1 MPKTPKTD
9 TVQDFKPAETITAM
23 MLTLVLLAGLWYSGI
38 PKVYG
43 ILIALVVL
51 IISGEA
57 ILSLNNFPRVFR
69 GAYMARSKIGL
80 GLMDRLAKNN
90 RWFWEGL
97 ADWGLVLGFGIFSV
111 FLFKKDISKKTVALG
126 VFSILF
132 ILIFILPYT
141 VLPFAYVNIYQITD
155 RIRGLAPASPLSSLD
170 IMQVG
175 LYALSVA
182 GGFVLYTIA
191 SLFYGAAL
199 AVYGILLVA
208 VTALTSIPNYS
219 GLGNSIPGVA
229 PIIPGITIPLIPG
242 LLAFA
247 LLLIVHE
254 FSHGILARIEKIKIK
269 SSGIL
274 AFGLIP
280 IGAFVEP
287 DEKAIGRLSGK
298 LQNRISAA
306 GISANM
312 LLCLIMF
319 IPMFIMFYTVMPHT
333 PQNYMYISYVVP
345 NSPAYLAN
353 VVPGSAIL
361 KWNGYNISGPSDI
374 VAAAKADKP
383 NSAVGLVTNTSTYSI
398 IANRTGKIG
407 VGIDVASKLV
417 GPSPGPIIS
426 FLYAFFALSFLLNFL
441 IAAVNLLP
449 IPSFDGWRIFNT
461 SIKNKKTMSRITW
474 LVILLFVLNALPWIW
489 NL

>member
-1 MPKTPKTD
+1 MPKTPKMD
-9 TVQDFKPAETITAM
+9 KAQDFKPAETVTAM

-43 ILIALVVL
+43 ILAALAVL

-69 GAYMARSKIGL
+69 GAYMARSSIGL
-80 GLMDRLAKNN
+80 GLMERLAKKNH
-90 RWFWEGL
+90 WFWEGL
-97 ADWGLVLGFGIFSV
+97 ADWGLVLGFGIFSL
-111 FLFKKDISKKTVALG
+111 FLFKKDISRKTVALG

-155 RIRGLAPASPLSSLD
+155 RIRGLAPASPLSSVD
-170 IMQVG
+170 AMQVV

-191 SLFYGAAL
+191 SLLYGAAL

-208 VTALTSIPNYS
+208 VTTLTSVPNYS

-247 LLLIVHE
+247 LLLVVHE
-254 FSHGILARIEKIKIK
+254 FSHGILARIAKIKVK
-269 SSGIL
+269 ASGIL

-287 DEKAIGRLSGK
+287 DEKAIGRLSDK

-319 IPMFIMFYTVMPHT
+319 IPMFLMFYTVMPHT
-333 PQNYMYISYVVP
+333 TQDYMYISYVVP
-345 NSPAYLAN
+345 NSPAYNAN
-353 VVPGSAIL
+353 VVPGSTIL
-361 KWNGYNISGPSDI
+361 KWNGYNISGPTDI
-374 VAAAKADKP
+374 AAAAKNDKAL
-383 NSAVGLVTNTSTYSI
+383 SAVSLVTNMSSYSI
-398 IANRTGKIG
+398 IANQSGKIG
-407 VGIDVASKLV
+407 VGISIASRLV
-417 GPSPGPIIS
+417 GPDPGPIAS
-426 FLYAFFALSFLLNFL
+426 FLYSFFALSFLLNFL

-461 SIKNKKTMSRITW
+461 SIKDKKRMSYITKF
-474 LVILLFVLNALPWIW
+474 VILLFILNALPWIW